1 MTSFTDMARTWWWLV
16 HKDLLREWRAPR
28 AWPAMLLLAL
38 ALAMIMNVQI
48 DLPARQR
55 AELAGG
61 MFWLAALF
69 AGSVSLDRSFSGEQD
84 QACWQGLLLY
94 PVGPATVFLAKLAV
108 NFFPLCAL
116 EIALVPAFT
125 ILSGVSLL
133 ADPGRFLATAL
144 VANLGFSAAG
154 TLVSAL
160 TTSLAQRSGL
170 LVLLLLPLVLPV
182 VLGAV
187 QATRALLV
195 GEPAGWW
202 SWWQL
207 LACFAGVFV
216 TLGTLVFEFIV
227 EE

>member
-1 MTSFTDMARTWWWLV
+1 MTRLHAVRTWGWLV

-28 AWPAMLLLAL
+28 TWPAMLLLAL
-38 ALAMIMNVQI
+38 ALAMVMTMQI

-55 AELAGG
+55 VELAGG

-69 AGSVSLDRSFSGEQD
+69 AGSVSLDRSFSCELERDGWD
-84 QACWQGLLLY
+84 GLFLY
-94 PVGPATVFLAKLAV
+94 PVGPATVFLAKVAV
-108 NFFPLCAL
+108 NFFALCAL

-144 VANLGFSAAG
+144 VANLGFSATG
-154 TLVSAL
+154 TLISAL
-160 TTSLAQRSGL
+160 TTSLAKRSGL

-182 VLGAV
+182 VLGAI

-195 GEPAGWW
+195 GESAAWW

-207 LACFAGVFV
+207 LACFAAVFV
-216 TLGTLVFEFIV
+216 TLGTLLFEFIL